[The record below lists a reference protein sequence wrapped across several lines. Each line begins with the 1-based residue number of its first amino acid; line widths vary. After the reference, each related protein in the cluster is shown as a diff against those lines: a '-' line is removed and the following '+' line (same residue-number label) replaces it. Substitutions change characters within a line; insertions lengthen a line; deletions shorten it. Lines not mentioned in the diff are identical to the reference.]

1 MRLNFFVNGGNMI
14 NIAKG
19 MKDVLPSQS
28 YKWQYVE
35 ETARSVAHAFGF
47 KEIRTPVLEH
57 TELFLRGVGDTT
69 DIVNKEMYTFLDKG
83 NRSVT
88 LKPEGTAGVA
98 RSFVENGMVNDG
110 LPAKMYYFSPA
121 FRYERPQAGRLREHH
136 QFGVELYGSPS
147 PEADA
152 EVITLVDI
160 FYKRLGLKKVKLQ
173 LNSIGCPEC
182 RKAYN
187 AALKEYF
194 KPHLSQMCADCN
206 SRFEKNPMR
215 MLDCK
220 EENCKKI
227 TSSAPRILDYLCD
240 DCRAHFEGV
249 KNLLDE
255 SGVEYEINPSIVR
268 GLDYYSRTVFEFV
281 SSAAGAQGTV
291 CGGGR
296 YDTLLEQIGGKALP
310 AVGFGGG
317 IERLLMV
324 MEAEGVSIPE
334 TKKTRI
340 YIAGMDEKTRVLA
353 FKTVKTLREKGIS
366 AECDL
371 MERSLKAQFK
381 YADKLGAEYAA
392 VIGGDELASGEVN
405 VKKMSDGT
413 QVRVKLDELYTYLK

>member
-1 MRLNFFVNGGNMI
+1 MI
-14 NIAKG
+14 NIPKG

-35 ETARSVAHAFGF
+35 STARAVAHAFGF

-57 TELFLRGVGDTT
+57 TELFLRCVGDTT

-98 RSFVENGMVNDG
+98 RSFVENGMLNDG

-136 QFGVELYGSPS
+136 QFGVELYGSAS
-147 PEADA
+147 PQADA

-160 FYKRLGLKKVKLQ
+160 FYKRLGLKEVKLQ
-173 LNSIGCPEC
+173 IKSIGCAEC
-182 RKAYN
+182 RKAYSN
-187 AALKEYF
+187 ALKEYF
-194 KPHLSQMCADCN
+194 RPHLSEMCADCN

-215 MLDCK
+215 ILDCK
-220 EENCKKI
+220 EERCKKF
-227 TSSAPRILDYLCD
+227 TANAPAILDYLCD
-240 DCRAHFEGV
+240 DCRKHFEEV
-249 KNLLDE
+249 QKLLTL
-255 SGVEYEINPSIVR
+255 SGVEFTVNPSIVR
-268 GLDYYSRTVFEFV
+268 GLDYYSRTVFEFI
-281 SSAAGAQGTV
+281 SGAAGAQGTV

-296 YDTLLEQIGGKALP
+296 YDTLLQQIGEKPVP

-324 MEAEGVSIPE
+324 MEAEGVNIPE
-334 TKKTRI
+334 AQKTRI
-340 YIAGMDEKTRVLA
+340 YVAGMDEKTREAA
-353 FKTVKTLREKGIS
+353 FKIVNLLRLKGIS
-366 AECDL
+366 AESDL

-381 YADKLGAEYAA
+381 YADKLGAQYVA
-392 VIGGDELASGEVN
+392 VIGENELASGEVN
-405 VKKMSDGT
+405 IKKMSDGT
-413 QVRVKLDELYTYLK
+413 QQTVKISEIYTYLTKE

>member
-1 MRLNFFVNGGNMI
+1 MI

-35 ETARSVAHAFGF
+35 DTARSVAHSFGF

-98 RSFVENGMVNDG
+98 RSFVENGMANDG

-160 FYKRLGLKKVKLQ
+160 FYKRLGLKQVKLQ

-194 KPHLSQMCADCN
+194 KPHLSKLCADCN
-206 SRFEKNPMR
+206 LRFEKNPMR

-220 EENCKKI
+220 EEGCREYTLK
-227 TSSAPRILDYLCD
+227 APKILDYLCD
-240 DCRAHFEGV
+240 GCRTHFEGV
-249 KNLLDE
+249 KKLLTL
-255 SGVEYEINPSIVR
+255 SGVQFEINPSIVR

-296 YDTLLEQIGGKALP
+296 YDTLLEQIGGKSVP

-324 MEAEGVSIPE
+324 MEAEGVNIPE
-334 TKKTRI
+334 NKKTRI
-340 YIAGMDEKTRVLA
+340 YVAGMDGKTRDLA
-353 FKTVKTLREKGIS
+353 FKTVNELREKGIS

-381 YADKLGAEYAA
+381 YADKLGAEYVA
-392 VIGGDELASGEVN
+392 VIGEDELASGEVN

-413 QVRVKLDELYTYLK
+413 QNRVKLDDLYTYLK

>member
-1 MRLNFFVNGGNMI
+1 MI

-35 ETARSVAHAFGF
+35 ATARQVAEVFGF

-98 RSFVENGMVNDG
+98 RSFVENGMANDG

-136 QFGVELYGSPS
+136 QFGVELYGSKEPQ
-147 PEADA
+147 ADA

-173 LNSIGCPEC
+173 INSIGCAEC
-182 RKAYN
+182 RKAYSN
-187 AALKEYF
+187 ALKEYF
-194 KPHLSQMCADCN
+194 RPHLSKMCADCN

-220 EENCKKI
+220 EEGCKSI
-227 TSSAPRILDYLCD
+227 TAKAPSISDYLCG
-240 DCRAHFEGV
+240 DCRAHFEEVQKLLDFSGV
-249 KNLLDE
+249 K
-255 SGVEYEINPSIVR
+255 YEVNPSIVR

-281 SSAAGAQGTV
+281 SSSAGAQGTV

-296 YDTLLEQIGGKALP
+296 YDTLLQQIGEKPVP

-324 MEAEGVSIPE
+324 MEAEGITIPE
-334 TKKTRI
+334 KAKTRI
-340 YIAGMDEKTRVLA
+340 YIAGMDEKTREFA
-353 FKTVKTLREKGIS
+353 FKTANELRNNGIS

-371 MERSLKAQFK
+371 MERSVKAQFK
-381 YADKLGAEYAA
+381 YADKLGAEYVA
-392 VIGGDELASGEVN
+392 VIGENELSSGEVN
-405 VKKMSDGT
+405 IKKMSDGT
-413 QVRVKLDELYTYLK
+413 QQAVKFENIYAYLTKEKK

>member
-1 MRLNFFVNGGNMI
+1 MI
-14 NIAKG
+14 NIPKG
-19 MKDVLPSQS
+19 MKDVLPTQS

-35 ETARSVAHAFGF
+35 KVAREVAHNFGF

-69 DIVNKEMYTFLDKG
+69 DIVNKEMYTFTDKG

-98 RSFVENGMVNDG
+98 RSFVENGMLNDG

-136 QFGVELYGSPS
+136 QFGVELYGSAS
-147 PEADA
+147 PQADA

-160 FYKRLGLKKVKLQ
+160 FYKRLGLKEVKLQ
-173 LNSIGCPEC
+173 INSIGCAEC
-182 RKAYN
+182 RKSYSS
-187 AALKEYF
+187 ALREYF
-194 KPHLSQMCADCN
+194 KPHLAEMCADCN

-215 MLDCK
+215 ILDCK
-220 EENCKKI
+220 EERCKSI
-227 TSSAPRILDYLCD
+227 TANAPAITDYLCD
-240 DCRAHFEGV
+240 DCRAHFEEV
-249 KNLLDE
+249 KKLLTL
-255 SGVEYEINPSIVR
+255 SGVEYKVNPSIVR

-296 YDTLLEQIGGKALP
+296 YDTLLQQIGEKPVP

-324 MEAEGVSIPE
+324 MEAEGVNIPKTE
-334 TKKTRI
+334 NTRI
-340 YIAGMDEKTRVLA
+340 YVAGMDEKTREAA
-353 FKTVKTLREKGIS
+353 FRIVNLLRLNGVS
-366 AECDL
+366 AERDL

-381 YADKLGAEYAA
+381 YADKLGAQYVA
-392 VIGGDELASGEVN
+392 VIGENELNSG
-405 VKKMSDGT
+405 
-413 QVRVKLDELYTYLK
+413 

>member
-1 MRLNFFVNGGNMI
+1 MI
-14 NIAKG
+14 NIPKG

-28 YKWQYVE
+28 YKWQYIE
-35 ETARSVAHAFGF
+35 ATAREVASTFGF
-47 KEIRTPVLEH
+47 KEIRTPVLEY

-98 RSFVENGMVNDG
+98 RSFVENGMANDG

-136 QFGVELYGSPS
+136 QFGVELYGSAS
-147 PEADA
+147 PQADA

-160 FYKRLGLKKVKLQ
+160 FYKRLGLKNIKLQ
-173 LNSIGCPEC
+173 INSIGCAEC
-182 RKAYN
+182 RKAYSS
-187 AALKEYF
+187 ALKEYF
-194 KPHLSQMCADCN
+194 KPHLSGMCSDCN

-215 MLDCK
+215 ILDCK
-220 EENCKKI
+220 SEDCKKVTAHAPAI
-227 TSSAPRILDYLCD
+227 TEYLCD
-240 DCRAHFEGV
+240 DCRAHFEEVQKLLTLSGV
-249 KNLLDE
+249 KYT
-255 SGVEYEINPSIVR
+255 VNPSIVR
-268 GLDYYSRTVFEFV
+268 GLDYYSRTVFEFI
-281 SSAAGAQGTV
+281 SSSAGAQGTV

-296 YDTLLEQIGGKALP
+296 YDTLLQQIGEKPVP

-324 MEAEGVSIPE
+324 MEAEGITIPE
-334 TKKTRI
+334 NENTRI
-340 YIAGMDEKTRVLA
+340 YVAGMDEKTREAA
-353 FKTVKTLREKGIS
+353 FQIVNILRNNCIS

-381 YADKLGAEYAA
+381 YADKLGAEYVA
-392 VIGGDELASGEVN
+392 VIGENELNSGTVN

-413 QVRVKLDELYTYLK
+413 QEAVKIDEIYTYLSKN

>member
-1 MRLNFFVNGGNMI
+1 MI

-28 YKWQYVE
+28 HKWQYIE
-35 ETARSVAHAFGF
+35 ETARSVAHSFGF

-69 DIVNKEMYTFLDKG
+69 DIVNKEMYTFTDKG

-98 RSFVENGMVNDG
+98 RSFVENGMANDG

-136 QFGVELYGSPS
+136 QFGVELYGSAS
-147 PEADA
+147 PQADA

-173 LNSIGCPEC
+173 INSIGCAEC
-182 RKAYN
+182 RKAYSSV
-187 AALKEYF
+187 LKEYF
-194 KPHLSQMCADCN
+194 KPHLSGMCADCN

-220 EENCKKI
+220 EEKCRQFTAK
-227 TSSAPRILDYLCD
+227 APSIADYLCE
-240 DCRAHFEGV
+240 DCRSHFNGV
-249 KNLLDE
+249 RRLLE
-255 SGVEYEINPSIVR
+255 LSGVVFEVNPSIVR

-281 SSAAGAQGTV
+281 SESAGAQGTV

-296 YDTLLEQIGGKALP
+296 YDTLLQQIGEKPVP

-317 IERLLMV
+317 IERLIMV
-324 MEAEGVSIPE
+324 MEAEGVTIPE
-334 TKKTRI
+334 MPKTRI
-340 YIAGMDEKTRVLA
+340 YIAGMDEETRELA
-353 FKTVKTLREKGIS
+353 FKTVNMLRNNGIS

-371 MERSLKAQFK
+371 MERSVKAQFK
-381 YADKLGAEYAA
+381 YADKSGAEYVA
-392 VIGGDELASGEVN
+392 VIGENELASGEVN
-405 VKKMSDGT
+405 LKKMSDGT
-413 QVRVKLDELYTYLK
+413 QQLVKISEICTYLKKEIK

>member
-1 MRLNFFVNGGNMI
+1 MI
-14 NIAKG
+14 NIPKG

-35 ETARSVAHAFGF
+35 ETARSVAETFNF

-98 RSFVENGMVNDG
+98 RSFVENGMSNDG

-136 QFGVELYGSPS
+136 QFGVELYGSANPQ
-147 PEADA
+147 ADA
-152 EVITLVDI
+152 EVITLVDT

-173 LNSIGCPEC
+173 LNSIGCAEC
-182 RKAYN
+182 RKSYS

-194 KPHLSQMCADCN
+194 KPHLAEMCADCN
-206 SRFEKNPMR
+206 ARFEKNPMR
-215 MLDCK
+215 IIDCK
-220 EENCKKI
+220 EEKCKSI
-227 TSSAPRILDYLCD
+227 TAHAPKILDYLCD
-240 DCRAHFEGV
+240 DCKNHFEEV
-249 KNLLDE
+249 KKLLRL
-255 SGVEYEINPSIVR
+255 SGVGFEVNPSIVR

-281 SSAAGAQGTV
+281 SAAAGAQGTV

-296 YDTLLEQIGGKALP
+296 YDTLLQQIGEKPVP

-324 MEAEGVSIPE
+324 MEAEGVTIPE
-334 TKKTRI
+334 NKKTRI
-340 YIAGMDEKTRVLA
+340 YVAGMDEKSREFA
-353 FKTVKTLREKGIS
+353 FKIVNLLRAHGVS
-366 AECDL
+366 AESDL
-371 MERSLKAQFK
+371 MNRSLKAQFK
-381 YADKLGAEYAA
+381 YADKLGAEYVA
-392 VIGGDELASGEVN
+392 VIGETELENGTVN
-405 VKKMSDGT
+405 LKNMKDGT
-413 QVRVKLDELYTYLK
+413 QETIDIENLFNCFSIYGLTI

>member
-1 MRLNFFVNGGNMI
+1 MI

-28 YKWQYVE
+28 YKWQYIE
-35 ETARSVAHAFGF
+35 ATARSVAHLFGF

-98 RSFVENGMVNDG
+98 RSFVENGMSNDG
-110 LPAKMYYFSPA
+110 LPAKMFYFSPA

-136 QFGVELYGSPS
+136 QFGVELYGSAS
-147 PEADA
+147 PQADA
-152 EVITLVDI
+152 EVITLVDV
-160 FYKRLGLKKVKLQ
+160 FYKKLGLKNVKLQ
-173 LNSIGCPEC
+173 LNSIGCAEC
-182 RKAYN
+182 RKAYS

-194 KPHLSQMCADCN
+194 KPHLSEMCADCN

-220 EENCKKI
+220 EERCKSI
-227 TSSAPRILDYLCD
+227 TANAPAITDYLCD
-240 DCRAHFEGV
+240 GCRAHFGEV
-249 KNLLDE
+249 KKLLE
-255 SGVEYEINPSIVR
+255 LSGVQFEVNPSIVR
-268 GLDYYSRTVFEFV
+268 GLDYYGRTVFEFV
-281 SSAAGAQGTV
+281 SNAAGAQGTV

-296 YDTLLEQIGGKALP
+296 YDTLLEQIGEKPVP

-324 MEAEGVSIPE
+324 MEAEGVNIPE
-334 TKKTRI
+334 SKKPRI
-340 YIAGMDEKTRVLA
+340 YVAGMDENTRA
-353 FKTVKTLREKGIS
+353 FAYKCVNELRKNGIS

-381 YADKLGAEYAA
+381 YADKLGAEYVA
-392 VIGGDELASGEVN
+392 VIGQTELETGQAN
-405 VKKMSDGT
+405 LKKMSDGS
-413 QVRVKLDELYTYLK
+413 QQSVKFEDIITYLKKENNNGTN

>member
-1 MRLNFFVNGGNMI
+1 MI

-28 YKWQYVE
+28 YKWQYIE
-35 ETARSVAHAFGF
+35 ATARSVAHLFGF

-98 RSFVENGMVNDG
+98 RSFVENGMSNDG

-136 QFGVELYGSPS
+136 QFGVELYGSKEPQ
-147 PEADA
+147 ADA
-152 EVITLVDI
+152 EVITLVDV
-160 FYKRLGLKKVKLQ
+160 FYKRLGLKNVKLQ
-173 LNSIGCPEC
+173 INSIGCAEC
-182 RKAYN
+182 RKAYS

-194 KPHLSQMCADCN
+194 KPHLSEMCADCN

-220 EENCKKI
+220 EERCKSI
-227 TSSAPRILDYLCD
+227 TANAPAITEYLCD
-240 DCRAHFEGV
+240 DCRVHFGEV
-249 KNLLDE
+249 KKLLE
-255 SGVEYEINPSIVR
+255 LSGVQFEVNPSIVR
-268 GLDYYSRTVFEFV
+268 GLDYYSRTVFEFI
-281 SSAAGAQGTV
+281 SEAAGAQGTV

-296 YDTLLEQIGGKALP
+296 YDTLLQQIGEKPVP

-324 MEAEGVSIPE
+324 MEAEGVKFPKPE
-334 TKKTRI
+334 KPRV
-340 YIAGMDEKTRVLA
+340 YIAGMDEKTREAA
-353 FKTVKTLREKGIS
+353 FKIVNELRKSGIS

-371 MERSLKAQFK
+371 MERSVKTQFK
-381 YADKLGAEYAA
+381 YADKSGAEYVA
-392 VIGGDELASGEVN
+392 VIGENELASGEVN
-405 VKKMSDGT
+405 LKKMSDGT
-413 QVRVKLDELYTYLK
+413 QEAVKSDNIITYLSKE

>member
-1 MRLNFFVNGGNMI
+1 MI
-14 NIAKG
+14 NIPKG

-28 YKWQYVE
+28 YKWQYIE
-35 ETARSVAHAFGF
+35 STAREVARAFGF

-69 DIVNKEMYTFLDKG
+69 DIVNKEMYTFTDKG

-98 RSFVENGMVNDG
+98 RSFVENGMANDG

-136 QFGVELYGSPS
+136 QFGVELYGSAS
-147 PEADA
+147 PQADA

-160 FYKRLGLKKVKLQ
+160 FYKRLGLKEVKLQ
-173 LNSIGCPEC
+173 INSIGCAEC
-182 RKAYN
+182 RKAYST
-187 AALKEYF
+187 ALKEYF
-194 KPHLSQMCADCN
+194 RPHLSEMCADCN

-215 MLDCK
+215 ILDCK
-220 EENCKKI
+220 EERCKKI
-227 TSSAPRILDYLCD
+227 TANAPAITDYLCD
-240 DCRAHFEGV
+240 DCRAHFEEV
-249 KNLLDE
+249 QKLLKL
-255 SGVEYEINPSIVR
+255 SGVEYKVNPSIVR
-268 GLDYYSRTVFEFV
+268 GLDYYSRTVFEFI

-296 YDTLLEQIGGKALP
+296 YDTLLQQIGEKPVP

-324 MEAEGVSIPE
+324 MEAEGVTIPE
-334 TKKTRI
+334 NEKTRI
-340 YIAGMDEKTRVLA
+340 YVAGMDEKSRAAA
-353 FKTVKTLREKGIS
+353 FQIVNILRNSGIS

-381 YADKLGAEYAA
+381 YADKLGAEYVA
-392 VIGGDELASGEVN
+392 VIGENELNSGVVN

-413 QVRVKLDELYTYLK
+413 QEAVKLDGIYTYLTKE

>member
-1 MRLNFFVNGGNMI
+1 MI
-14 NIAKG
+14 NIPKG
-19 MKDVLPSQS
+19 MKDVIPSQS

-35 ETARSVAHAFGF
+35 ETAREVAHTFGF

-98 RSFVENGMVNDG
+98 RSFVENGMANDG

-136 QFGVELYGSPS
+136 QFGVELYGSAS
-147 PEADA
+147 PQADA

-160 FYKRLGLKKVKLQ
+160 FYKRLGLKEVKLQ
-173 LNSIGCPEC
+173 INSIGCAEC
-182 RKAYN
+182 RKAYSV
-187 AALKEYF
+187 ALKEYF
-194 KPHLSQMCADCN
+194 KPHLDKMCADCN

-215 MLDCK
+215 ILDCK
-220 EENCKKI
+220 NESCKIVTAHAPAI
-227 TSSAPRILDYLCD
+227 TDYLCD
-240 DCRAHFEGV
+240 DCRTHFEEV
-249 KNLLDE
+249 QKLLTL
-255 SGVEYEINPSIVR
+255 SGVEYTVNPSIVR
-268 GLDYYSRTVFEFV
+268 GLDYYSRTVFEFI

-296 YDTLLEQIGGKALP
+296 YDTLLQQIGEKAVP

-324 MEAEGVSIPE
+324 MEAEVVNIPE
-334 TKKTRI
+334 PQKNRI
-340 YIAGMDEKTRVLA
+340 YVAGIDEKTRELA
-353 FKTVKTLREKGIS
+353 FKIVNGLRNKGIS
-366 AECDL
+366 AESDL
-371 MERSLKAQFK
+371 MDRSIKAQFK
-381 YADKLGAEYAA
+381 YADKLGAQYVA
-392 VIGGDELASGEVN
+392 VIGENELNSGIVN

-413 QVRVKLDELYTYLK
+413 QTAVKIEDIYTYLTKE

>member
-1 MRLNFFVNGGNMI
+1 MI
-14 NIAKG
+14 NIPKG

-35 ETARSVAHAFGF
+35 GTAREVAKSFGF

-98 RSFVENGMVNDG
+98 RSFVENGMANDG

-136 QFGVELYGSPS
+136 QFGVELYGSAS
-147 PEADA
+147 PQADA

-160 FYKRLGLKKVKLQ
+160 FYKRLGLKEVKLQ
-173 LNSIGCPEC
+173 INSIGCAEC
-182 RKAYN
+182 RKAYS

-194 KPHLSQMCADCN
+194 KPHLFEMCADCN

-215 MLDCK
+215 ILDCK
-220 EENCKKI
+220 DERCKKI
-227 TSSAPRILDYLCD
+227 TANAPAITDYLCD
-240 DCRAHFEGV
+240 DCRAHFEEV
-249 KNLLDE
+249 QKLLSL
-255 SGVEYEINPSIVR
+255 SGVEYKVNPSIVR
-268 GLDYYSRTVFEFV
+268 GLDYYSRTVFEFI

-296 YDTLLEQIGGKALP
+296 YDTLLQQIGEKPVP

-324 MEAEGVSIPE
+324 MEAEGINIPKNE
-334 TKKTRI
+334 FTRI
-340 YIAGMDEKTRVLA
+340 YVAGMDEKTRELA
-353 FKTVKTLREKGIS
+353 FKIVKELREKGIS
-366 AECDL
+366 AESDL
-371 MERSLKAQFK
+371 MERSVKAQFK
-381 YADKLGAEYAA
+381 YADKLGAEYVA
-392 VIGGDELASGEVN
+392 VIGENELKSGEVN
-405 VKKMSDGT
+405 IKKMSDGT
-413 QVRVKLDELYTYLK
+413 QQAVKIGDIYTYLTKE

>member
-1 MRLNFFVNGGNMI
+1 MI
-14 NIAKG
+14 NIPKG

-35 ETARSVAHAFGF
+35 AAARSVAHAFGF

-69 DIVNKEMYTFLDKG
+69 DIVNKEMYTFTDKG

-98 RSFVENGMVNDG
+98 RAFVESGMANDG

-136 QFGVELYGSPS
+136 QFGVELYGSAS
-147 PEADA
+147 PQADA
-152 EVITLVDI
+152 EVITLVDM
-160 FYKRLGLKKVKLQ
+160 FYKRLGLKNVKLQ
-173 LNSIGCPEC
+173 INSIGCAEC
-182 RKAYN
+182 RKAYT

-194 KPHLSQMCADCN
+194 RPHLSDMCADCN

-220 EENCKKI
+220 EEKCKRI
-227 TSSAPRILDYLCD
+227 TANAPSITDYLCD
-240 DCRAHFEGV
+240 DCRAHFGEV
-249 KNLLDE
+249 KKLLTE
-255 SGVEYEINPSIVR
+255 SGVEFEVNPSIVR
-268 GLDYYSRTVFEFV
+268 GLDYYSRTVFEFI
-281 SSAAGAQGTV
+281 SNAAGAQGTV

-296 YDTLLEQIGGKALP
+296 YDTLLQQIGEKPVP

-324 MEAEGVSIPE
+324 MEAEGVTIPE
-334 TKKTRI
+334 NQKPRI
-340 YIAGMDEKTRVLA
+340 YIAGMDEKSREYA
-353 FKTVKTLREKGIS
+353 FKIANRLRLKGIS
-366 AECDL
+366 AVCDL
-371 MERSLKAQFK
+371 MERSVKAQLK
-381 YADKLGAEYAA
+381 YADKLGAEYVA
-392 VIGGDELASGEVN
+392 VIGGNELLSGEVN
-405 VKKMSDGT
+405 LKNMNDGT
-413 QVRVKLDELYTYLK
+413 QCAVKFEDIYSYLAKEKK